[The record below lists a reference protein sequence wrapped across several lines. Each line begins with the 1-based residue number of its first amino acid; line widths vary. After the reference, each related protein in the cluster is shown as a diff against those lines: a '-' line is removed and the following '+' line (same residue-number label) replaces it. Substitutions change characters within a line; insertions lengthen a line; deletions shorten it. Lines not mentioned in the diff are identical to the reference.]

1 MSAALL
7 ALLMSAAAASAQSA
21 FPTPTPTPAPEG
33 VHATFVALSVRG
45 GATFV
50 TFVTDGTEHTAALT
64 ADAVI
69 RERPTGGQWRIIAP
83 TDLRSG
89 APIVVFAQESGIRQ
103 IDAPYAQVATRFVLV
118 KNNFGVTP
126 SGKIYRLVG
135 RAVAASGSLPE
146 GTYVLLRVDPHA
158 DVAFDLVASRTPFA
172 NPEAGLVHVTVTIE
186 VLVPVNTPPAD
197 VVYMATDAL
206 SWTPNAIRMSPL
218 PGNRWTA
225 SLSLTGGSTLKYKY
239 TRGTWSSDERDAAG
253 NEIPNRTLSVNA
265 AGPVQTIT
273 DTVARWADRSS

>member
-1 MSAALL
+1 MSAVLL
-7 ALLMSAAAASAQSA
+7 ALLMSAAAAIAQSVV
-21 FPTPTPTPAPEG
+21 PTPTPVPEG
-33 VHATFVALSVRG
+33 IHATFVGLAVRG

-50 TFVTDGTEHTAALT
+50 TYATDGTEHTAALT

-69 RERPTGGQWRIIAP
+69 RERPTGGQWQNIAP
-83 TDLRSG
+83 TDLRAG
-89 APIVVFAQESGIRQ
+89 APVVVFVQASSVRQ
-103 IDAPYAQVATRFVLV
+103 IDAPYVQVATRFVLV
-118 KNNFGVTP
+118 KNGFGVTP
-126 SGKIYRLVG
+126 SGKIYKLVG
-135 RAVAASGSLPE
+135 RAAAASVSLPE

-158 DVAFDLVASRTPFA
+158 DVAFDLVASRTAFA
-172 NPEAGLVHVTVTIE
+172 NPEGGLVHVTVTIE

-197 VVYMATDAL
+197 VIYMATDAL

-218 PGNRWTA
+218 PGNRWSA